1 MKKISACI
9 FSLAILFSIFMGLAP
24 FCSAEGDEG
33 ENDTSTAE
41 SYMTIDHGT
50 ETPAYISLDE
60 NKYYKL
66 QETPESEKENVN
78 ISYPINSIE
87 VPDESDANITIV
99 SDKNN
104 KSTIVTFQKGFEN
117 SLKNLL
123 KNSDVYINAQ
133 SGKLKNVILNFN
145 SDVDV
150 KSIFVNKEESGSAS
164 ASANS
169 ISVHDGSENDSID
182 ITFKGTGNLNTVSV
196 IDDYGSISIEMNK
209 YKGKITSGFGLR
221 ARDNIT
227 MKSGKVEVG
236 KEITESGHDYAVLQC
251 SKLIFD
257 GGNFE
262 GFVDG
267 ERDRLLGGLN
277 EDQFFVKKELISEA
291 ADRNDNGSHST
302 IMFLK
307 DLVKG
312 HIPPE
317 EIDNIGNIF
326 PEENGYTIFRGV
338 SDLDLGY
345 LHVYENLSTEF
356 KIDPTEKTLTKKGEN
371 FKINIVKWPE
381 DVEEGVTPSI
391 ESTNLSVATVNE
403 EGIVTAVDNGETDI
417 VVTIPN
423 TKYRAICHVIVKIPE
438 EIPQEEPVEKSTTP
452 KTGDF
457 SGRSVLFALAIG
469 FASLS
474 ALGII
479 ALRNKK
485 SC

>member
-41 SYMTIDHGT
+41 SYMTINHGT
-50 ETPAYISLDE
+50 ETPAYIRLDE

-66 QETPESEKENVN
+66 QETPESEKGNVN

-123 KNSDVYINAQ
+123 KKSDVYIYPQ
-133 SGKLKNVILNFN
+133 SDKLRNVILNFN

-169 ISVHDGSENDSID
+169 ISVHDGSENDNID
-182 ITFKGTGNLNTVSV
+182 VTFRGTGNLNTAED
-196 IDDYGSISIEMNK
+196 IINDNGSISIEMNK

-221 ARDNIT
+221 ARDKIT

-236 KEITESGHDYAVLQC
+236 KEITKSSHDYAVLEC
-251 SKLIFD
+251 SELIFD
-257 GGNFE
+257 GGNFK

-277 EDQFFVKKELISEA
+277 EDKFFVKKELISKA
-291 ADRNDNGSHST
+291 ANRNDDGSPDTT
-302 IMFLK
+302 ITSLK
-307 DLVKG
+307 DLVKSRRPSG
-312 HIPPE
+312 
-317 EIDNIGNIF
+317 DIF
-326 PEENGYTIFRGV
+326 SEENGYTIFSGV

-457 SGRSVLFALAIG
+457 SGRSILFALAIG

>member
-33 ENDTSTAE
+33 ENDTPTAE
-41 SYMTIDHGT
+41 SYMTIDCET
-50 ETPAYISLDE
+50 ETPAYIRLDE

-66 QETPESEKENVN
+66 QETPEGEP
-78 ISYPINSIE
+78 SYPIKSIE
-87 VPDESDANITIV
+87 VPDESDANITIF

-104 KSTIVTFQKGFEN
+104 KSTIVTFRKGVEN
-117 SLKNLL
+117 NLKNLL
-123 KNSDVYINAQ
+123 KKSDVYIYAQ
-133 SGKLKNVILNFN
+133 SDKLKNVILNFN

-182 ITFKGTGNLNTVSV
+182 VTFKGTGNLNTAEG
-196 IDDYGSISIEMNK
+196 IINDHGSISIEMNK

-236 KEITESGHDYAVLQC
+236 KEITESAHDYAVLEC
-251 SKLIFD
+251 NKLIFD

-277 EDQFFVKKELISEA
+277 EDKFFVKKELISKA
-291 ADRNDNGSHST
+291 ANRNDDGSPDTT
-302 IMFLK
+302 ITSLK
-307 DLVKG
+307 DLVKS

-317 EIDNIGNIF
+317 EINNIENIF

-457 SGRSVLFALAIG
+457 SGRSILFALAIG